1 LSTISFYSEQRTFLM
16 LRLVLSAVVLAGVS
30 ETVRRVFADPLAAT
44 ASDHAQAAA
53 TAIDHSPAPT
63 WSWSSD
69 AAAPAAASVRHD
81 KNIAPAGWIW
91 LGLGNAVPLGRVAMS
106 FIVAGGVLLL
116 ALLVGIVVDG
126 IDVRRRQKER
136 RDIPPYDAW

>member
-1 LSTISFYSEQRTFLM
+1 M
-16 LRLVLSAVVLAGVS
+16 LRLFLSAAALAGVP
-30 ETVRRVFADPLAAT
+30 ETVGPVFACPLAAT
-44 ASDHAQAAA
+44 ASDRAQAAA
-53 TAIDHSPAPT
+53 TAIEQPVALT

-69 AAAPAAASVRHD
+69 TPAPAAAGVWSD

-116 ALLVGIVVDG
+116 ALLAGVVLDG
-126 IDVRRRQKER
+126 IGVSRRQKER
-136 RDIPPYDAW
+136 RDIPPFDAW